1 MNHTPISNS
10 PLEDGYDFH
19 ITDNNGEKYHFRIL
33 TFEVPSGMYSEA
45 VEVIEE
51 KPNRSPRIY
60 SHLSG
65 FDADI
70 EQIELELKAKIQK
83 GINQRHLL
91 EQEGEIVINDEG
103 VIRGRIDHDDNL
115 DSVFDTYLS
124 IDGRKVTIEQ
134 FVEMLEAYP
143 MNDFKFEV
151 RDRTL
156 GE

>member
-1 MNHTPISNS
+1 MNKSISNS

-19 ITDNNGEKYHFRIL
+19 ITDNSSEKYHFRIL
-33 TFEVPSGMYSEA
+33 TFPVPSGIFTEA

-51 KPNRSPRIY
+51 NPTNSPRIY

-70 EQIELELKAKIQK
+70 EQMELELKAKIQK
-83 GINQRHLL
+83 GINQRHIDEVDGHL
-91 EQEGEIVINDEG
+91 EINDNDI
-103 VIRGRIDHDDNL
+103 IRGRIDHDDNL
-115 DSVFDTYLS
+115 DSAFDTCLA

-134 FVEMLEAYP
+134 FVEMLQAYP

-151 RDRTL
+151 KDRTL

>member
-1 MNHTPISNS
+1 MNKSISNS

-19 ITDNNGEKYHFRIL
+19 ITDKYGEKYHFRIL
-33 TFEVPSGMYSEA
+33 TFPVPSGTYSEA

-51 KPNRSPRIY
+51 NPNNSARIY

-70 EQIELELKAKIQK
+70 EQMELELKAKIQK
-83 GINQRHLL
+83 GINQRHIDEVDGHL
-91 EQEGEIVINDEG
+91 EINDNDI
-103 VIRGRIDHDDNL
+103 IRGRIDHDDNL
-115 DSVFDTYLS
+115 DSAFDTYLS
-124 IDGRKVTIEQ
+124 VDGKKVTIEQ
-134 FVEMLEAYP
+134 FVEMLQP
-143 MNDFKFEV
+143 NMMLNFRFEV